1 MKKIWGTIA
10 MVLVAVGAISWGLIG
25 LFDFNIVEMLLGK
38 WQWLVRTIYVLI
50 GVAGI
55 MMLIPKK

>member
-10 MVLVAVGAISWGLIG
+10 MVLVAVCAISWGLIG